1 MPRGGMPMTD
11 GPVSRSGWNR
21 RDFLKTSAAAAAGAY
36 AMRWGPALAAD
47 VPFEFDGS
55 KFQLAAPEPNPKRGG
70 VLRYGITMRPP
81 HFDVHQSGTI
91 NSLGSQ
97 GCMFDN
103 LVRRDPRDSGKTI
116 IPDLAHSWEISKDGK
131 TYTFHLRKGV
141 QFHDGAELTS
151 EDVKATF
158 DRIAKPPQGI
168 SIPRST
174 LFAAVE
180 EITAPD
186 KNVVVFKL
194 SAPRPP
200 DFIMGALAS
209 GWNGIVRKKTL
220 DDNQGNLRRVADI
233 PGTGPFKSQRRV
245 ENEVWVMEKW
255 KNYWNKGLPY
265 LDGVEFYHALPFSPE
280 LGSAL
285 LSGRIDYARLL
296 DPGSLRKVKSTQGM
310 SGTDFYQSVIQ
321 ATWMNNTKKPMD
333 DPRVRR
339 AFHLVLDKPVLVDVV
354 KDIAPMM
361 VGGFIYPFSSFATP
375 TAELSKRLG
384 YQPDP
389 TASIKEA
396 KALMKA
402 AGYEKGISGLDYLV
416 REVASFKL
424 WSQAIQAMLQ
434 QTLNVQSNIR
444 TAVESVWF
452 DDVRT
457 GKFDLAIGAIV
468 STLLDPSDYFNAW
481 YGKGGPQNYSSW
493 DNPKFIAL
501 LPQIDTEIDP
511 KKRLDLIRQ
520 AEMIMEEDPPLLPM
534 SWEKINDGWY
544 NYVKGHNPKDYFGI
558 YDVVRFDTFWLDK

>member
-1 MPRGGMPMTD
+1 MGKGSKPTHP
-11 GPVSRSGWNR
+11 NR
-21 RDFLKTSAAAAAGAY
+21 RQFVKGAAALGGISVYGLPWGAW
-36 AMRWGPALAAD
+36 AQG
-47 VPFEFDGS
+47 VPNEFDGS
-55 KFQLAAPEPNPKRGG
+55 KFQLAAPEPNPKKGG
-70 VLRYGITMRPP
+70 VLRYGITMRAP
-81 HFDVHQSGTI
+81 HFDFHQSGTI
-91 NSLGSQ
+91 NNLGSQ

-116 IPDLAHSWEISKDGK
+116 IPDLAHSWEIGKDGK
-131 TYTFHLRKGV
+131 TFTFHLRKGV

-168 SIPRST
+168 SISRST
-174 LFAAVE
+174 LFAAVS

-186 KNVVVFKL
+186 KHVVQFKL
-194 SAPRPP
+194 SAPRPAA
-200 DFIMGALAS
+200 FIMGAIAS

-220 DDNQGNLRRVADI
+220 EDNQYNLRRVQDI
-233 PGTGPFKSQRRV
+233 PGTGPFKSKRRV
-245 ENEVWVMEKW
+245 ENEVWAMERHP
-255 KNYWNKGLPY
+255 NYWNKGLPY
-265 LDGVEFYHALPFSPE
+265 LDGVEFYHSLPFSPE

-285 LSGRIDYARLL
+285 LSGRTDYARLL
-296 DPGSLRKVKSTQGM
+296 DPGSLRRVKATAGM

-321 ATWMNNTKKPMD
+321 ATWMNNRKKPMD

-361 VGGFIYPFSSFATP
+361 VGGFIYPFSDFATP
-375 TAELSKRLG
+375 KAELEKRLG
-384 YQPDP
+384 YQPNPD
-389 TASIKEA
+389 AAIKEA
-396 KALMKA
+396 RALMKA
-402 AGYEKGISGLDYLV
+402 AGHEKGITGLDYLV

-481 YGKGGPQNYSSW
+481 YKKDGPQNYSNW
-493 DNPKFIAL
+493 DNPKFNAL
-501 LPQIDTEIDP
+501 LPQIDAEVDAA
-511 KKRLDLIRQ
+511 KRLALIRQ

-544 NYVKGHNPKDYFGI
+544 NYVKGHRPNDYFGI
-558 YDVVRFDTFWLDK
+558 YDVVRLDTFWLDK